1 MSKVAIVKCQTYEI
15 EEVQNAIK
23 RGIMLLGGIKSLI
36 PEIERVLLKPNLLA
50 SSNPDKAVTTHPV
63 VFEGVI
69 RLFQEN
75 GYILSY
81 GDSPGFENPEKVAV
95 KCGLKA
101 VSDRYGIKFG
111 DFTGGQTVTYEE
123 GTITKQF
130 EIAKAVLESEAI
142 ISLCKMKTHQLTRIT
157 GAVKNQLGCVY
168 GLHKSSAHAKF
179 PDAISFSKML
189 VDLNKLL
196 KPKLFIMDGIVAM
209 EGNGPRSG
217 NPVKMDVLLFS
228 DDPVALDSV
237 FCRLIDLDPEYIPSI
252 MFGEE
257 LELGKWRDHDIEILG
272 DKIQDLKNDTFNVI
286 RKPVISENFGF
297 AAYFRNIVLRKPVID
312 SKKCIRCGICVDACP
327 VEGKALNFRYAN
339 KSQPP
344 EYYYKKCIR
353 CYCCQEMC
361 PQKAIDVKTPLLGR
375 MFLYR

>member
-1 MSKVAIVKCQTYEI
+1 MSKVAIVRCQSYDI
-15 EEVQNAIK
+15 EEVYPAIQ
-23 RGIMLLGGIKSLI
+23 RGMTLLGGIKALV
-36 PEIERVLLKPNLLA
+36 PEEKILLKPNLLA

-63 VFEGVI
+63 VFEAVI

-75 GYILSY
+75 GYSLIY
-81 GDSPGFENPEKVAV
+81 GDSPGFENPEKVAA
-95 KCGLKA
+95 KCGLKDVA
-101 VSDRYGIKFG
+101 DRYKIRFG
-111 DFTGGQTVTYEE
+111 DFNRGKTITYEK
-123 GTITKQF
+123 GAITKQF
-130 EIAKAVLESEAI
+130 EIANAALDSEAI

-217 NPVKMDVLLFS
+217 DPVKMNVLLFS

-237 FCRLIDLDPEYIPSI
+237 FCRLIDLNPEYIPSI

-257 LELGKWRDHDIEILG
+257 LELGKWREQDIEILG
-272 DKIQDLKNDTFNVI
+272 DKIQDLKNDAFNVT
-286 RKPVISENFGF
+286 RKPVKSENFGF
-297 AAYFRNIVLRKPVID
+297 AASFRGLVLRKPVID
-312 SKKCIRCGICVDACP
+312 SEKCIRCGICIDACP
-327 VEGKALNFRYAN
+327 VEEKALSFKNAD
-339 KSQPP
+339 KSRPP
-344 EYYYKKCIR
+344 EYAYKKCIR

-361 PQKAIDVKTPLLGR
+361 PQKAIGVKTPLIGR
-375 MFLYR
+375 LFLYR